1 MMLKINQKRAF
12 ARIVISIL
20 LPIVLV
26 GNAAS
31 SRFVKIATIGGIPS
45 FSYDKSKGSQSFVDQ
60 IIVFWK
66 SQINQVLPDKPD
78 LILLPEICDIPTNLK
93 AGEWKEYLRVR
104 NSQVMDQ
111 FSLLSKENNCYI
123 AFGTMRLD
131 ENGKFRN
138 SAVLL
143 DRKGKIAGIYNK
155 NFPTIGE
162 VDDGIK
168 AGDEVP
174 VFQCDFGRVAF
185 AICFDLNFKEL
196 LAKYEAEK
204 PDIILFPSNYHGGIM
219 QNVWAY
225 WCRSFFVGSINGG
238 GTPSEIRNPLGQVVA
253 SSTNYF
259 DFAIAT
265 INLDSRVVH
274 LGYNFGKLD
283 ALKKKYGNAVT
294 ITDPGSLGP
303 VLVSSEVS
311 NYNID
316 SIIKEFDIELI
327 DPYFNRSRE
336 KRTESLSK

>member
-1 MMLKINQKRAF
+1 MRIRLNEKRGYVRF
-12 ARIVISIL
+12 VISVFL
-20 LPIVLV
+20 LVFITS
-26 GNAAS
+26 NAGAS
-31 SRFVKIATIGGIPS
+31 KLVKIATIGGIPS
-45 FSYDKSKGSQSFVDQ
+45 FSFDRSKSSQSFVDQ

-66 SQINQVLPDKPD
+66 NQINQVLPDKPD

-93 AGEWKEYLRVR
+93 AGEWKEYLQVR
-104 NSQVMDQ
+104 NTRVIDQ
-111 FSLLSKENNCYI
+111 FSLIAKTNHCYI
-123 AFGTMRLD
+123 AFGTMRID
-131 ENGKFRN
+131 EEEKFRN

-143 DRKGKIAGIYNK
+143 DRAGKIAGIYNK

-196 LAKYEAEK
+196 LAKYEIEK

-225 WCRSFFVGSINGG
+225 WCRSFFVGCINGG

-259 DFAIAT
+259 DFAVAT

-283 ALKKKYGNAVT
+283 ALKKKYGNMVT
-294 ITDPGSLGP
+294 ITDPGRLGP
-303 VLVSSEVS
+303 VLVSSEDS

-336 KRTESLSK
+336 KRAESLDK